1 MISFIIYT
9 LIAFLS
15 TELCQW
21 VFPINKLKN
30 NSKLRMVYSFYSGIC
45 WAILIIMSRDTS
57 FIFT

>member
-21 VFPINKLKN
+21 FFPFEWLKN
-30 NSKLRMVYSFYSGIC
+30 NPKLRRVYSLYSGVC
-45 WAILIIMSRDTS
+45 WAVLIIMSRDTS
-57 FIFT
+57 FT